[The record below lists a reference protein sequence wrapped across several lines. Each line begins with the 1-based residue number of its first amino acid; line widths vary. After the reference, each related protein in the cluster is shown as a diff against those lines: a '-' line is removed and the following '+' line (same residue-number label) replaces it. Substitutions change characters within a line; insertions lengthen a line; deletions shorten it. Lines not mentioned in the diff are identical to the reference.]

1 MLGENHV
8 MQVLYKKISQ
18 HDKIMLCKALYKED
32 DMCMPKKN
40 HVMENHVRLLGIAV
54 IYLSYI

>member
-1 MLGENHV
+1 MLCK
-8 MQVLYKKISQ
+8 YYIKKISQ

>member
-32 DMCMPKKN
+32 DMCMPKKI
-40 HVMENHVRLLGIAV
+40 MLWKIMLD
-54 IYLSYI
+54 Y